1 MEKYEKTVDLFII
14 DTPSQNYGGTGNT
27 YDWNVLSNIR
37 KSRFLIA
44 GGLDINHI
52 SKLKY
57 LKLGQSGYDIASGIE
72 TDNIKDLAK

>member
-1 MEKYEKTVDLFII
+1 MVEQVIHMIGMCLVIFENHV
-14 DTPSQNYGGTGNT
+14 
-27 YDWNVLSNIR
+27 
-37 KSRFLIA
+37 LIA

>member
-1 MEKYEKTVDLFII
+1 M
-14 DTPSQNYGGTGNT
+14 NT
-27 YDWNVLSNIR
+27 YDWNMLSNIR

-57 LKLGQSGYDIASGIE
+57 LKLGQCGYDIASGIE
-72 TDNIKDLAK
+72 TDNIKDLAKMTQIIKIIKGDERNEHTNRS